1 MDDRGILLDTTI
13 LIDYFRKSDKEKTI
27 LYQISQTDSDLYLS
41 TISDSFNILKR
52 TEKIFKWLSSVI

>member
-41 TISDSFNILKR
+41 TISDSFNLLKR